1 MIISGPKLHA
11 KDFIEGL
18 DILSSMRL
26 CANVPAQYAIQTA
39 LGGYQSINDLVL
51 PTGRLG
57 AQLEVAYNKLIN
69 IPGVSCVKPKGAIY
83 LFPKLDEEMYVI
95 EDDEQFALDLLL
107 EQKILLVQGTAFNLA
122 SKNHLRL
129 VFLPAVDVLD
139 DAIDR
144 LGEFLRSR
152 RR

>member
-1 MIISGPKLHA
+1 M
-11 KDFIEGL
+11 
-18 DILSSMRL
+18 LSSMRL
-26 CANVPAQYAIQTA
+26 CANVPSQHAIQTA

-51 PTGRLG
+51 PGGRLREQRDF
-57 AQLEVAYNKLIN
+57 AFDLLNQ
-69 IPGVSCVKPKGAIY
+69 IPGVSCTKPKGAIY

-144 LGEFLRSR
+144 LAEFLRSR